1 MLDERLAIRSAK
13 PFGFPWGIR
22 SAIHKLMNYVVYTL
36 LLSLLCGCSESQ
48 DGTDNQTGTEQDDYI
63 EQPLETILV
72 ENGLPVLIEYAK
84 LLQQFEKGSDGSPT
98 SLVDLA
104 FGAVNTVQ
112 NIAIDSVPV
121 EDGWQEKAGKRFHK
135 YLSKEVKVISNDK
148 RLDKARKVLE
158 RLTEANK
165 LNDDFSLHLIKEKE
179 KNAFSSVGGYLYL
192 TTGMVKSLRS
202 EHEMAW
208 LLGHEIAHQTC
219 GHCDRKA
226 KTLHLA
232 GGFGDIVETGANAGL
247 MISAPFGQGD
257 EYEADATGR
266 DYAESAGYDRDAG
279 IEVLR
284 RFKQNEG
291 DSNAFDK
298 MFRSHPFSEERITRL
313 EK

>member
-1 MLDERLAIRSAK
+1 MTTKDRSRFKVLRFFLHQINNKNNDIVIFYANLKTSKGSMLDEILAIRSAK

-22 SAIHKLMNYVVYTL
+22 SAIHKLMKYVVYTL

-48 DGTDNQTGTEQDDYI
+48 DGSDNQTGTEQDDYI

-179 KNAFSSVGGYLYL
+179 KNANCPCNIF
-192 TTGMVKSLRS
+192 
-202 EHEMAW
+202 
-208 LLGHEIAHQTC
+208 
-219 GHCDRKA
+219 
-226 KTLHLA
+226 
-232 GGFGDIVETGANAGL
+232 
-247 MISAPFGQGD
+247 
-257 EYEADATGR
+257 
-266 DYAESAGYDRDAG
+266 
-279 IEVLR
+279 
-284 RFKQNEG
+284 
-291 DSNAFDK
+291 
-298 MFRSHPFSEERITRL
+298 
-313 EK
+313 